1 MLHAIREIDR
11 NGREIFRCP
20 LCGHIFVYSKKYSRH
35 LMKSHL
41 RNVSMNKRKWKK
53 FMKQLLLVNIKEKN
67 NIELKG
73 YEKYLKIKSKINNME
88 LDSE

>member
-11 NGREIFRCP
+11 NGREIFKCL
-20 LCGHIFVYSKKYSRH
+20 LCGHIFVNSKKYSRH

-41 RNVSMNKRKWKK
+41 RNVTMNKRKWKK
-53 FMKQLLLVNIKEKN
+53 FMKQLLLISIKEKS
-67 NIELKG
+67 NIELTN
-73 YEKYLKIKSKINNME
+73 YEKYLKIKAKLNNIK

>member
-1 MLHAIREIDR
+1 MLHAIRKIDR

-20 LCGHIFVYSKKYSRH
+20 LCGHIFVDSKKYSRH

-41 RNVSMNKRKWKK
+41 RNASMNKRKWKK
-53 FMKQLLLVNIKEKN
+53 FMKQLLLVNIKEKS

-73 YEKYLKIKSKINNME
+73 YEKYLKIKSKMNNME